1 MIFDLTKLKT
11 PMTALPQLKLL
22 INLASI
28 DGEVGEKERNY
39 IFNIGRAN
47 GLAEVVVEP
56 LFNTQHETIVPT
68 HLDNDQKF
76 NYIVSLVQLMKI
88 DERLY
93 KEEIKYCSLVAAK
106 LGYSKDI
113 IFDLMLHVSAS
124 MAETEVKALQELTK
138 KYLTK

>member
-1 MIFDLTKLKT
+1 
-11 PMTALPQLKLL
+11 MTALPQLKLL

-28 DGEVGEKERNY
+28 DGEVGEKERIY

-56 LFNTQHETIVPT
+56 LFNTRHETIIPT
-68 HLDNDQKF
+68 DLNHDQKF

-93 KEEIKYCSLVAAK
+93 KEEIKYCAQVAAK
-106 LGYSKDI
+106 LGYSKEI
-113 IFDLMLHVSAS
+113 IFDLMLHVSAT

>member
-1 MIFDLTKLKT
+1 
-11 PMTALPQLKLL
+11 MTALPQLKLL

-56 LFNTQHETIVPT
+56 LFNTHHETVVPT
-68 HLDNDQKF
+68 TLDLDQKF

-93 KEEIKYCSLVAAK
+93 KDEIKYCSQVAAK
-106 LGYSKDI
+106 LGYSKEV

-124 MAETEVKALQELTK
+124 MAKTELTALQELTK